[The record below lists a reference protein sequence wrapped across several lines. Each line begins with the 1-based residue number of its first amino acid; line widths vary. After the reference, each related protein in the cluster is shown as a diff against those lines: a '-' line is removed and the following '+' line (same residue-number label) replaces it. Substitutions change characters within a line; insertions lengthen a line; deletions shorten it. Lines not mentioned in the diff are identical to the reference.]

1 MIQIELNLP
10 ESAFSALRSTPDEFA
25 QELLIAAVVKWY
37 EVGILS
43 QSKASEIA
51 GISREAFLQALN
63 RFSVSPFQ
71 TNLEELTAEVSLQHL
86 KIEPPQRNFLLT
98 VAALGKSGQSN
109 ISESD
114 EEILRNEID
123 PIYGWRSNPEGQP

>member
-37 EVGILS
+37 EVGIIS

-63 RFSVSPFQ
+63 RFGVSPFQ

-86 KIEPPQRNFLLT
+86 KTEPPQQNFLLT